1 MIGWLL
7 SFALVVIVLAFMKDF
22 VKLLFSGIGAFF
34 ILGVVYLGWDN
45 FATLVIVLN
54 LLIWIP
60 LLISNH
66 MYYKDKKF
74 R

>member
-7 SFALVVIVLAFMKDF
+7 SFALVVIFLLFMKDF
-22 VKLLFSGIGAFF
+22 IQLLFSGIGAFF

-54 LLIWIP
+54 LIIWIP
-60 LLISNH
+60 LLIINH

>member
-1 MIGWLL
+1 MVGWIL
-7 SFALVVIVLAFMKDF
+7 SFALVVIILAFMKDF

-45 FATLVIVLN
+45 FTTLVIVLN

-66 MYYKDKKF
+66 IYYKDKKF

>member
-7 SFALVVIVLAFMKDF
+7 SFALVVIFVLFMKDF
-22 VKLLFSGIGAFF
+22 IKLLFSGIGAFF
-34 ILGVVYLGWDN
+34 ILGVVYLGWDG
-45 FATLVIVLN
+45 FVTLVIVLN

-60 LLISNH
+60 LFISNH
-66 MYYKDKKF
+66 IHYKDKKF

>member
-1 MIGWLL
+1 MVGWIL
-7 SFALVVIVLAFMKDF
+7 SFALVVIFLAFMKDF

-45 FATLVIVLN
+45 FVTLVIVLN

>member
-7 SFALVVIVLAFMKDF
+7 SFALVVIFLLFMKDF
-22 VKLLFSGIGAFF
+22 IRLLFSGIGAFF

-54 LLIWIP
+54 LIIWIP
-60 LLISNH
+60 LIISH
-66 MYYKDKKF
+66 IDYKSKQF
-74 R
+74 H

>member
-7 SFALVVIVLAFMKDF
+7 SFALVVIFVLFMKDF
-22 VKLLFSGIGAFF
+22 IKLLFSGIGAFF

-54 LLIWIP
+54 LIIWIP

>member
-7 SFALVVIVLAFMKDF
+7 SFALVVIFLLFMKDF
-22 VKLLFSGIGAFF
+22 IRLLFSGIGAFF

-54 LLIWIP
+54 LIIWIP

>member
-1 MIGWLL
+1 MIGWIL
-7 SFALVVIVLAFMKDF
+7 SFALVVIILAFMKDF

-60 LLISNH
+60 LFISNH

>member
-1 MIGWLL
+1 MIGWIL
-7 SFALVVIVLAFMKDF
+7 SFALVVIFLAFMKDF

-45 FATLVIVLN
+45 FVTLVIVLN

>member
-7 SFALVVIVLAFMKDF
+7 SFALVVIFLLFMKDF
-22 VKLLFSGIGAFF
+22 IRLLFSGIGEFF

-54 LLIWIP
+54 LIIWIP

>member
-7 SFALVVIVLAFMKDF
+7 SFALVVIFLLFMKDF

-34 ILGVVYLGWDN
+34 ILSVVYLGWDG
-45 FATLVIVLN
+45 FVTLVIVLN

-60 LLISNH
+60 LFISNH